1 MLETK
6 LETRCWCESGERQ
19 RGATMLI
26 AKAESNSDSHDKNTK
41 RKTEKGAKR
50 KDCNIILNTERKTE
64 TLIEGKGTD
73 CKR

>member
-19 RGATMLI
+19 RGAKMLI

-41 RKTEKGAKR
+41 RKTEKEQQEKIA
-50 KDCNIILNTERKTE
+50 ISS
-64 TLIEGKGTD
+64 
-73 CKR
+73 

>member
-1 MLETK
+1 
-6 LETRCWCESGERQ
+6 
-19 RGATMLI
+19 MLI

-50 KDCNIILNTERKTE
+50 KDCSIILNTERKTE